1 MVVYSL
7 DDSQPMILLAN
18 LPVGLRGPQ
27 ARENIPFVAAFC
39 QLRWQKAATKRSPF
53 GGLGPPNLPIGSKP
67 AISPIEDEGRRTN
80 AIRLPSFV
88 FRQVYRI
95 FYVGLVLL
103 GPAPPSAANSPA
115 I

>member
-67 AISPIEDEGRRTN
+67 AECEKVAYLAAVRPELVEGQAKAAFCVSPE
-80 AIRLPSFV
+80 
-88 FRQVYRI
+88 
-95 FYVGLVLL
+95 LVKTL
-103 GPAPPSAANSPA
+103 
-115 I
+115 